1 MLYSDYEIIEP
12 KPPPSWVYYLPS
24 LKNIWDNPI
33 SQHLYKPIRH
43 QFIPPPIMGF
53 LAAFGLSLFLNLI
66 FQNEVFEDSAT
77 LASLSLSLGA
87 TSAAIGLYASIRI
100 IINSLVFNPLRI
112 RSLIERHTIDSWLS
126 LPLNDTT
133 LFHSLNF
140 PSIVSCLKAY
150 ENVIAIYVGLVIP
163 FYIFTLGNGIK
174 FGEIFSTAEISS
186 TLPASYAVWAIFLPL
201 VLSLLLTNASGLY
214 SFIIQGPY
222 NAAFAVTHFA
232 ICWGLMYLIRMT
244 WLSIFPADDL
254 IDIPKVVAGELISV
268 LIMIGLAWLTG
279 RIGVMVFA
287 RFRRP
292 GFYEEEWSSAAG
304 MVR

>member
-1 MLYSDYEIIEP
+1 MLYSDYEIVEP

-33 SQHLYKPIRH
+33 SQHLYKPIKH

-53 LAAFGLSLFLNLI
+53 LTAFGLSFFLNII
-66 FQNEVFEDSAT
+66 FQNEVFEDSGP
-77 LASLSLSLGA
+77 LAMLSLSLGA
-87 TSAAIGLYASIRI
+87 TSACIAFYASVRI
-100 IINSLVFNPLRI
+100 IISALIFNPVRI
-112 RSLIERHTIDSWLS
+112 RALIESHTIDSWLS
-126 LPLNDTT
+126 LPLTDATI
-133 LFHSLNF
+133 FHSLNF
-140 PSIVSCLKAY
+140 PSFVSCLKAY

-163 FYIFTLGNGIK
+163 FFIFTLGNGIK

-214 SFIIQGPY
+214 SFIFQGPY
-222 NAAFAVTHFA
+222 NTAFTIVHFA
-232 ICWGLMYLIRMT
+232 ICGGLTYLIRMT
-244 WLSIFPADDL
+244 WFAIFPAENLVDM
-254 IDIPKVVAGELISV
+254 PKVVAGELVSV

-292 GFYEEEWSSAAG
+292 GFNEEEWSSAAG
-304 MVR
+304 MVQ